1 MDASGSGKGNT
12 VKYKLASLAAI
23 IAAHTASVCAAND
36 TLTVSGF
43 GTLGAV
49 VTRSDDLQFRRV
61 GVEAPSTKSVDFAP
75 DSVMGVQTNFRL
87 GDSAEAVLQVV
98 SRESPKNNYL
108 PRASL
113 AFLSYSPSPESTLR
127 MGRLR
132 LPIFMLSDSIDINYA
147 HPWVRPPV
155 EVYGLSPFSDLDGID
170 FFFRRRIKDVDV
182 ELHPYLGRS
191 RIDIIQTGHSSL
203 SHLRGLNIGLSSGA
217 LTLHAGYARARL
229 DMRWGDPFTSSL
241 LDALHATPS
250 GERIIA
256 EMQGS
261 DAATSFTSAGFQ
273 WDGERWLLIGEYAA
287 RRAAAF
293 ANSANGWHL
302 TVGRHIGPFTPYL
315 KFARTL
321 QTSPIISDQFT
332 AGQPALQRF
341 NASRNGAQRSF
352 GAGLRWDL
360 RRDAA
365 FKMEFARTRTE
376 NDSWGAFFPSRDGAT
391 TRVGDRTINTLS
403 VSIDVVF

>member
-229 DMRWGDPFTSSL
+229 DMRWGDPFTSRL
-241 LDALHATPS
+241 LDALHAAP
-250 GERIIA
+250 GGDRIIA
-256 EMQGS
+256 KMQGS

-293 ANSANGWHL
+293 ANSAYGWHL

>member
-49 VTRSDDLQFRRV
+49 VTHSDDLQFRRV

>member
-1 MDASGSGKGNT
+1 M
-12 VKYKLASLAAI
+12 KYKLASLAAI

-49 VTRSDDLQFRRV
+49 VTHSDDLQFRRV

>member
-1 MDASGSGKGNT
+1 M
-12 VKYKLASLAAI
+12 KYKLATLAAI
-23 IAAHTASVCAAND
+23 IAAHTASVCEAND
-36 TLTVSGF
+36 ALTVSGF

-49 VTRSDDLQFRRV
+49 MTHSNDLQFRRV
-61 GVEAPSTKSVDFAP
+61 GVEAPGTQSVDFAP
-75 DSVMGVQTNFRL
+75 DSVLGVQTNFRL
-87 GDSAEAVLQVV
+87 GDSAEAVLQVI
-98 SRESPKNNYL
+98 SRESPKNNYV

-132 LPIFMLSDSIDINYA
+132 LPVFMLSDSIDINYA

-170 FFFRRRIKDVDV
+170 FFFRKRINDVDV

-229 DMRWGDPFTSSL
+229 DMRWGDPFTSRL
-241 LDALHATPS
+241 LDALHAAPG

-315 KFARTL
+315 KFARNL
-321 QTSPIISDQFT
+321 QTRPIISDQFT
-332 AGQPALQRF
+332 VGQPALQRF

-352 GAGLRWDL
+352 AAGLRWDL

>member
-1 MDASGSGKGNT
+1 M
-12 VKYKLASLAAI
+12 KYKLATLAAI

-87 GDSAEAVLQVV
+87 GDSAEAVLQVI

>member
-1 MDASGSGKGNT
+1 M
-12 VKYKLASLAAI
+12 KYKLASLAAI

-49 VTRSDDLQFRRV
+49 VTHSDDLQFRRV

-75 DSVMGVQTNFRL
+75 DSVLGVQTNFRL

-170 FFFRRRIKDVDV
+170 FFFRKRIKDVDV

-229 DMRWGDPFTSSL
+229 DMRWGDPFTNRL

-332 AGQPALQRF
+332 AEQPALQRF

>member
-1 MDASGSGKGNT
+1 M
-12 VKYKLASLAAI
+12 KYKLASLAAI

>member
-1 MDASGSGKGNT
+1 MDASGIGKGNT
-12 VKYKLASLAAI
+12 VKYKLATLAAI

-36 TLTVSGF
+36 ALTVSGF

-49 VTRSDDLQFRRV
+49 VTHSDDLQFRRV

-98 SRESPKNNYL
+98 SRESPKNNYV

-170 FFFRRRIKDVDV
+170 FFFRKRIKDVDV

-191 RIDIIQTGHSSL
+191 GLDIIQTGHSSL

-315 KFARTL
+315 KFARNL

-332 AGQPALQRF
+332 AGQPALQQF
-341 NASRNGAQRSF
+341 NASRNGAQRSV

-365 FKMEFARTRTE
+365 FKMEFARTHI
-376 NDSWGAFFPSRDGAT
+376 DKDAWGAFFPSRDGAT
-391 TRVGDRTINTLS
+391 TRVSDRRANTLS

>member
-49 VTRSDDLQFRRV
+49 VTHSDDLQFRRV

-170 FFFRRRIKDVDV
+170 FFYRRRIKDVDV

-191 RIDIIQTGHSSL
+191 QLDIVQTGHTSL

-293 ANSANGWHL
+293 ANSAITPL
-302 TVGRHIGPFTPYL
+302 TGRL
-315 KFARTL
+315 LR
-321 QTSPIISDQFT
+321 
-332 AGQPALQRF
+332 
-341 NASRNGAQRSF
+341 GA
-352 GAGLRWDL
+352 
-360 RRDAA
+360 
-365 FKMEFARTRTE
+365 
-376 NDSWGAFFPSRDGAT
+376 
-391 TRVGDRTINTLS
+391 
-403 VSIDVVF
+403 

>member
-1 MDASGSGKGNT
+1 M
-12 VKYKLASLAAI
+12 KYKLASLAAI

-49 VTRSDDLQFRRV
+49 VTHSDDLQFRRV
-61 GVEAPSTKSVDFAP
+61 GVEAPGTKSVDFAP

>member
-1 MDASGSGKGNT
+1 VDASGNGKGNT
-12 VKYKLASLAAI
+12 VKYRLATLAAI
-23 IAAHTASVCAAND
+23 IAAHAAPVSAATD
-36 TLTVSGF
+36 AITFSGF

-49 VTRSDDLQFRRV
+49 LTHSDDLQFRRV
-61 GVEAPSTKSVDFAP
+61 GVETPGTQSVDFAP
-75 DSVMGVQTNFRL
+75 DTVLGVQTNFRL
-87 GDSAEAVLQVV
+87 GDSAEAVLQVL
-98 SRESPKNNYL
+98 SRETPKNTYT

-113 AFLSYSPSPESTLR
+113 AFLSYSLSPESTLR
-127 MGRLR
+127 AGRLR
-132 LPIFMLSDSIDINYA
+132 LPTFMLSDSMLISYA

-170 FFFRRRIKDVDV
+170 FFYRRRIKDVDV

-191 RIDIIQTGHSSL
+191 QLDIVQTGHSSL

-229 DMRWGDPFTSSL
+229 DMRWGDPFTSRL
-241 LDALHATPS
+241 LDALQSAPG
-250 GERIIA
+250 GEHIIA
-256 EMQGS
+256 KMQGS

-293 ANSANGWHL
+293 ANSAYGWHL

-315 KFARTL
+315 KLARTI
-321 QTSPIISDQFT
+321 QTSPIISDQLS

-360 RRDAA
+360 RHDAA
-365 FKMEFARTRTE
+365 FKMEFARTHTD
-376 NDSWGAFFPSRDGAT
+376 NDSWGAFFPVHHL
-391 TRVGDRTINTLS
+391 TRVSDRTINTLS

>member
-1 MDASGSGKGNT
+1 M
-12 VKYKLASLAAI
+12 KYKLAALAVI
-23 IAAHTASVCAAND
+23 IATQTAARAGAD
-36 TLTVSGF
+36 AITFSGF

-61 GVEAPSTKSVDFAP
+61 GVEAPSTQTVDFSP
-75 DSVMGVQTNFRL
+75 DSVLGVQTNFRL
-87 GDSAEAVLQVV
+87 SDSSEAVLQVL
-98 SRESPKNNYL
+98 SRETPKNNYN

-127 MGRLR
+127 AGRLR

-170 FFFRRRIKDVDV
+170 FFYRRRINDVDV

-191 RIDIIQTGHSSL
+191 RLDIVQTGHSSL
-203 SHLRGLNIGLSSGA
+203 SRLLGLNIGLSSGA
-217 LTLHAGYARARL
+217 LTLHIGHARARL
-229 DMRWGDPFTSSL
+229 DMRWGDPFTSRLLAALPSL
-241 LDALHATPS
+241 PN

-256 EMQGS
+256 EMQGD

-273 WDGERWLLIGEYAA
+273 WDGERWLLIGEYAE
-287 RRAAAF
+287 RRAEAF
-293 ANSANGWHL
+293 ANSSNGWHL
-302 TVGRHIGPFTPYL
+302 TAGRHIGAFTPYL
-315 KFARTL
+315 KLARNTE
-321 QTSPIISDQFT
+321 TSPIISDQFT
-332 AGQPALQRF
+332 AGQPALQQF

-352 GAGLRWDL
+352 GAGVRWDL
-360 RRDAA
+360 RSDAA
-365 FKMEFARTRTE
+365 LKVEFARTHI
-376 NDSWGAFFPSRDGAT
+376 DKDAWGAFFASHNPAT
-391 TRVGDRTINTLS
+391 TRVSDRRANTLS